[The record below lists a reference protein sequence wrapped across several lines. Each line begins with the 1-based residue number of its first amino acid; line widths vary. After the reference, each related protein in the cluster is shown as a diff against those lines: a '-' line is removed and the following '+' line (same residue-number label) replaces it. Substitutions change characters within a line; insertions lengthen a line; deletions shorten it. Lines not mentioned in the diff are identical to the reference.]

1 MATQHNFRIKNGL
14 EVAGTERISSA
25 GAITPQSLTVTADAS
40 VGGNLTITGNLVVN
54 GTTTTLNTATLSV
67 EDLNITV
74 ASGAGNSSAAD
85 GAGLT
90 IAGASAIF
98 AWSHSQGAMTL
109 NKELRLDNNK
119 GLFFHNA
126 AGNSTLG
133 LKADTSDNIT
143 FRQNGQWDRLV
154 IKNDG
159 VDIAGSIYT
168 ANSISSGFASTLK
181 GYFYESTV
189 DQNGTGKPS
198 SVVGLAANIDARGEG
213 PSLDFNAIWS
223 AAAGYQ
229 QDNWNEGWTVARI
242 AGIYGASGL
251 DTGALSFYTQTSGSS
266 GGASSASL
274 TEKMRIDESG
284 NVAIGNTSAF
294 GTTSNRTVLSVNGTS
309 SATLNIG
316 TGGSQKAYYYTDG
329 SFAQVST
336 MGTIPLRLGVSDSEK
351 MRIAGATGNVGI
363 GTSADPSTWAKL
375 EVLGAAGAQTG
386 ANQAFYVRAST
397 ATANEGVGI
406 RLSAASGSHEAVGII
421 GMVNNASGNAGS
433 MTFHTYNLGATIPEV
448 MRLDNK
454 GNLGL
459 GVIPTAN
466 WWANATAL
474 QISPT
479 SALWNTSN
487 YEDFNIGNNVYTDG
501 TDKYLQNDAAC
512 KIRLTD
518 SGLIDFRVASA
529 GTAGNAISF
538 ITALAI
544 DSAGVLLIDGS
555 QSKASGKHDME
566 IGNAS
571 KSHNVFLRPYMF
583 FGTRYSAW
591 DSNIGWNAETDA
603 MTTNSGLV
611 QGTGYG
617 ASGASNLIVG
627 ADTLSWY
634 RWAPAQCTG
643 SGASLA
649 VNSTYLYMQASTSGF
664 NIKGSYLSNA
674 SDRRLKDNI
683 TPITN
688 ALDKVKQLTGNT
700 FTWKTTIPASG
711 EPIPEHKAGKADMGV
726 IAQEVQ
732 EVVPTAV
739 QLSPWDSYIKE
750 VDNPNFNGDLETGG
764 PQKISDPDGF
774 TSVTGEN
781 YLTVNEEK
789 LVPLLIE
796 AIKELEARVAELEG

>member
-1 MATQHNFRIKNGL
+1 MALTKVKASNITLTTAAAGSNDTTPATTQYVTTAINNLIDGAPATLNTLDEIAAALNDDAALNTTLTNAIAAKLPLAGGTLTGALTMSVSPTVNNARLLVQRASDDSSIAFADNASGTPSSHTWAIGYDYSAGNGL
-14 EVAGTERISSA
+14 AIAYANNGIPSLSGSQKILVLPSGFVGIGTTGPFAKSHIKDTGYDATLSPYAPYGAVQLIEGAAVTDNNWGHLVITDTATGNGNGGSIRFATGASNALNPFAGIQGDAEGTSYGGLRFYTRASGGEATERMRIRS
-25 GAITPQSLTVTADAS
+25 D
-40 VGGNLTITGNLVVN
+40 
-54 GTTTTLNTATLSV
+54 GTTTIGQELTPTYDNDQGYPLHIQASTGQQTYLAISV
-67 EDLNITV
+67 PGA
-74 ASGAGNSSAAD
+74 ASGDTGLVMGHDGTGTRITNREAD
-85 GAGLT
+85 PM
-90 IAGASAIF
+90 IF
-98 AWSHSQGAMTL
+98 G
-109 NKELRLDNNK
+109 
-119 GLFFHNA
+119 
-126 AGNSTLG
+126 
-133 LKADTSDNIT
+133 
-143 FRQNGQWDRLV
+143 
-154 IKNDG
+154 
-159 VDIAGSIYT
+159 
-168 ANSISSGFASTLK
+168 ISS
-181 GYFYESTV
+181 
-189 DQNGTGKPS
+189 
-198 SVVGLAANIDARGEG
+198 
-213 PSLDFNAIWS
+213 
-223 AAAGYQ
+223 
-229 QDNWNEGWTVARI
+229 
-242 AGIYGASGL
+242 
-251 DTGALSFYTQTSGSS
+251 
-266 GGASSASL
+266 
-274 TEKMRIDESG
+274 
-284 NVAIGNTSAF
+284 
-294 GTTSNRTVLSVNGTS
+294 
-309 SATLNIG
+309 
-316 TGGSQKAYYYTDG
+316 
-329 SFAQVST
+329 
-336 MGTIPLRLGVSDSEK
+336 SEK

-363 GTSADPSTWAKL
+363 GTGGDPSTWAKL
-375 EVLGAAGAQTG
+375 EVAGTAGAQTG
-386 ANQAFYVRAST
+386 ANQALYVRAST

-406 RLSAASGSHEAVGII
+406 RMSAASGSHEAVGII

-459 GVIPTAN
+459 GVVPTAN

-479 SALWNTSN
+479 ASLWNTSN

-518 SGLIDFRVASA
+518 SGLMDFRVASA

-544 DSAGVLLIDGS
+544 DSTGVLIIDSS
-555 QSKASGKHDME
+555 QGKAAGKHDME

-591 DSNIGWNAETDA
+591 DTNLGWNAETDA
-603 MTTNSGLV
+603 MTTNSGIV

-634 RWAPAQCTG
+634 RWGSAQCTG

-649 VNSTYLYMQASTSGF
+649 VNSTYLYMQASTAGF
-664 NIKGSYLSNA
+664 NIKGTYSSNA

-764 PQKISDPDGF
+764 PQTISDPDGF

>member
-1 MATQHNFRIKNGL
+1 
-14 EVAGTERISSA
+14 
-25 GAITPQSLTVTADAS
+25 
-40 VGGNLTITGNLVVN
+40 
-54 GTTTTLNTATLSV
+54 
-67 EDLNITV
+67 
-74 ASGAGNSSAAD
+74 
-85 GAGLT
+85 
-90 IAGASAIF
+90 
-98 AWSHSQGAMTL
+98 
-109 NKELRLDNNK
+109 
-119 GLFFHNA
+119 
-126 AGNSTLG
+126 
-133 LKADTSDNIT
+133 
-143 FRQNGQWDRLV
+143 
-154 IKNDG
+154 
-159 VDIAGSIYT
+159 
-168 ANSISSGFASTLK
+168 
-181 GYFYESTV
+181 
-189 DQNGTGKPS
+189 
-198 SVVGLAANIDARGEG
+198 
-213 PSLDFNAIWS
+213 
-223 AAAGYQ
+223 
-229 QDNWNEGWTVARI
+229 
-242 AGIYGASGL
+242 
-251 DTGALSFYTQTSGSS
+251 
-266 GGASSASL
+266 
-274 TEKMRIDESG
+274 
-284 NVAIGNTSAF
+284 
-294 GTTSNRTVLSVNGTS
+294 
-309 SATLNIG
+309 
-316 TGGSQKAYYYTDG
+316 
-329 SFAQVST
+329 
-336 MGTIPLRLGVSDSEK
+336 
-351 MRIAGATGNVGI
+351 
-363 GTSADPSTWAKL
+363 
-375 EVLGAAGAQTG
+375 
-386 ANQAFYVRAST
+386 
-397 ATANEGVGI
+397 
-406 RLSAASGSHEAVGII
+406 
-421 GMVNNASGNAGS
+421 
-433 MTFHTYNLGATIPEV
+433 
-448 MRLDNK
+448 
-454 GNLGL
+454 
-459 GVIPTAN
+459 
-466 WWANATAL
+466 ATAL

-479 SALWNTSN
+479 ASLWNTSN

-518 SGLIDFRVASA
+518 SGLMDFRVASA

-544 DSAGVLLIDGS
+544 DSTGVLIIDSS
-555 QSKASGKHDME
+555 QGKAAGKHDME

-591 DSNIGWNAETDA
+591 DTNLGWNAETDA
-603 MTTNSGLV
+603 MTTNSGIV

-634 RWAPAQCTG
+634 RWGSAQCTG

-649 VNSTYLYMQASTSGF
+649 VNSTYLYMQASTAGF
-664 NIKGSYLSNA
+664 NIKGTYSSNA

-764 PQKISDPDGF
+764 PQTISDPDGF